1 MTRTATPETPPTP
14 PSKWKRVL
22 RYFAAFILI
31 VIAYRLAVVYTIR
44 SVSCEVAPLAAP
56 PPIPPRIRPD
66 APNLTV
72 MSMNIQ
78 GHAAL
83 LRANHIELIARAIVE
98 SKADVVGL
106 QEIHRGTWQSR
117 FQDHAQQ
124 IARLTGMNIYFSPSA
139 SFLGGKYGNAVLTK
153 GKIIEGSRFDLT
165 SVGEPRALVET
176 AVEIDGQRLNVF
188 VSHLATWGSINKNA
202 RKAQL
207 NCIAA
212 HVRASRYPY
221 VLMGDFNA
229 TPQTEEIQEF
239 IGKSGGQFCSR
250 DSGPTHRITG
260 QQIDYVFAD
269 TGFEVVSARTLN
281 ELGPSDHSPVFVEL
295 AWTDQGTRKPPAAPP
310 GN

>member
-1 MTRTATPETPPTP
+1 MMMMTTPPPEASPQP
-14 PSKWKRVL
+14 PSQWKRGL
-22 RYFAAFILI
+22 RYFAAFALI

-44 SVSCEVAPLAAP
+44 SVDCDVAPLSAA
-56 PPIPPRIRPD
+56 PPIPPRTRPD

-83 LRANHIELIARAIVE
+83 RRANHIELIARAIVE

-106 QEIHRGTWQSR
+106 QEIHRGTWQAR
-117 FQDHAQQ
+117 FQDHARQ
-124 IARLTGMNIYFSPSA
+124 IAGLTGMNIYFSPSA

-153 GKIIEGSRFDLT
+153 GKIIKGSRFDLT

-176 AVEIDGQRLNVF
+176 TIEIGGQRLNVF
-188 VSHLATWGSINKNA
+188 VSHLATWGSVNKNS

-207 NCIAA
+207 DCIAA
-212 HVRASRYPY
+212 HVRASRHPF

-229 TPQTEEIQEF
+229 TPQAGEIQEF
-239 IGKSGGQFCSR
+239 IGKSGAQFCSR

-260 QQIDYVFAD
+260 QQIDYVFSD
-269 TGFEVVSARTLN
+269 TGFELVSAKTLD
-281 ELGPSDHSPVFVEL
+281 LGPSDHLPVFIEL
-295 AWTDQGTRKPPAAPP
+295 AWSRKPVLAPSR
-310 GN
+310 N